1 MADAPPSAAGL
12 TQAEAARR
20 LAADGPNELPAA
32 VSRGWWHIAMDLLRE
47 PMLALLAACAA
58 LYLAIGELQDAS
70 MLLVAVAVVIGITL
84 LQEHRTE
91 QALAAL
97 RRLAGPRAL
106 VWRDGERRRIP
117 AREVVA
123 GDLAFVAEG
132 ERVPAD
138 GALLQAELLEVDES
152 LLSGE
157 SVPVGKAAGAQAGAA
172 AGADGDT
179 ARLFAGTL
187 VTRGRGAMRVDA
199 TGPRSQMGL
208 IGEALGTITEAA
220 TPLQREISRLVRRMA
235 WLALVVCLIV
245 VVVYGASR
253 GDWLGALLAGMALA
267 MGMLPEEFPVVL
279 TVFMAL
285 GAWRMSRHQVLTR
298 RIAALET
305 LGAATVLCVD
315 KTGTLTENRM
325 RVQALVPAELGADGA
340 LRLARRHAPG
350 TADPSAKRL
359 VDAALQATPAD
370 SADPMER
377 AIRALA
383 GAPHE
388 PGAESALRREY
399 PLAPQLLAMSRVW
412 QSADG
417 RCVVVA
423 KGAPEAIAALC
434 HLDPAPRAALA
445 SSVAALAADGLRVLG
460 VAEAEALHDA
470 QPVPPDTTAA
480 GGQHAYAYRFL
491 GLIALADPLRE
502 SVPPALAECRSAGLR
517 VVMITGDHPATA
529 QAIGMQAGFDAGAV
543 VLTGAEI
550 ERLDDAAL
558 AARLRGSM
566 IVARAVPGH
575 KLRIVR
581 ALQAGGEVVAM
592 SGDGVNDAPALKA
605 ADIGVAMGGRGTD
618 VAREAADIVIADDDF
633 GSIVR
638 AVRMGRR
645 LDDNLRRAL
654 GFVVAV
660 HVPVA
665 GLALLAVLAG
675 WPLLLLPAHIAL
687 LELLIDPTCS
697 VVFELEPE
705 DPRIMQRPPRPAR
718 SALLGR
724 RLLVGSLGL
733 GVMVF
738 ATVAAA
744 ALWAHQ
750 AGWSEP
756 ATRGLAFGLLLAGNL
771 ALIAAS
777 LRPGASSLRALLGGG
792 NRAWQ
797 VALAAVLIGLVLLL
811 GVPPVSALFHMAP
824 ASAAQAG
831 AMALVALG
839 LWAALRGLARRIG
852 PG

>member
-1 MADAPPSAAGL
+1 MADAPPPAAGL

-32 VSRGWWHIAMDLLRE
+32 AARGWWHIAMDLMRE

-58 LYLAIGELQDAS
+58 LYLAIGELQDAL

-138 GALLQAELLEVDES
+138 GALLQADLLEVDES

-157 SVPVGKAAGAQAGAA
+157 SVPVGKAVGAGAGVAA
-172 AGADGDT
+172 EADGDT
-179 ARLFAGTL
+179 GRLFAGTL

-199 TGPRSQMGL
+199 TGPRSQMGQ
-208 IGEALGTITEAA
+208 IGEALGAITAAA
-220 TPLQREISRLVRRMA
+220 TPLQREIAGLVRRMA

-245 VVVYGASR
+245 VIVYGAGR

-285 GAWRMSRHQVLTR
+285 GAWRMSRRQVLTR

-325 RVQALVPAELGADGA
+325 RVQALVPAEPGADGG
-340 LRLARRHAPG
+340 LRLARHAPG
-350 TADPSAKRL
+350 AAAPSTVRL
-359 VDAALQATPAD
+359 IDAALQATPAD

-383 GAPHE
+383 GAQNE
-388 PGAESALRREY
+388 PGAARRALRREY

-434 HLDPAPRAALA
+434 HLDPAAHAALA

-470 QPVPPDTTAA
+470 QPVPPDTAAA

-529 QAIGMQAGFDAGAV
+529 QAIGAQAGFDTSAA

-550 ERLDDAAL
+550 DRLDDAAL
-558 AARLRGSM
+558 AARLRRSTV
-566 IVARAVPGH
+566 VARAVPGH

-718 SALLGR
+718 GALLGR

-733 GVMVF
+733 GAMVF

-744 ALWAHQ
+744 TLWARH

-777 LRPGASSLRALLGGG
+777 LRPGASSLRGLLGGD

-797 VALAAVLIGLVLLL
+797 VALAAVLLGLVLLL
-811 GVPPVSALFHMAP
+811 GVPPVSAMFHMAP